1 MQNNTIKQRFISFNA
16 NNGETHLF
24 CTTNSIQGFPDAKQI
39 EFYKSFLNEEQLES
53 LNTMGTCCLSVYEMP
68 NDECF
73 INTFIKEAF
82 GNLLKA
88 LVESFGDDECLDY
101 LPSAIEEFFSV
112 LQAFKESDNPY
123 IQEAL
128 DDCDLDLWAN
138 LYDTYMQSFDPEDEA
153 SRNYIGT
160 GFLTWAQGMIATP
173 DMPAIIIQD

>member
-1 MQNNTIKQRFISFNA
+1 MQNINPVRFISFNSC
-16 NNGETHLF
+16 NMDTFTLVTE
-24 CTTNSIQGFPDAKQI
+24 NSLQRSPDSYQIDFYLAK
-39 EFYKSFLNEEQLES
+39 LTPEQLKEFDP
-53 LNTMGTCCLSVYEMP
+53 TGLSVYELLQGSRP
-68 NDECF
+68 YAVED
-73 INTFIKEAF
+73 FIKEAF

-112 LQAFKESDNPY
+112 LRAFKESDNPY

-160 GFLTWAQGMIATP
+160 GFLTWEQGMIAIP
-173 DMPAIIIQD
+173 DMPAIII